1 MMKLLSRQRGAS
13 LVISLVILAVVTLIG
28 VASMQNS
35 ALDLKLVAS
44 NKDRSTAF
52 QAAEAALAAVE
63 QELAT
68 NPPGLDKLSNNCAGA
83 NCYIDCN
90 NFNPASATKG
100 RCFQGIYLNGQ
111 GKANCVLGGKA
122 AIDPV
127 QQIKQGNFIASAS
140 PVLKDNK
147 SVQVLVEFMCF
158 VEKSNSLGNG
168 ARIGNEENSTSNSIE
183 ALNTQLAPMYRLT
196 AVAEGDALRSHVV
209 AQSTFRLAD

>member
-1 MMKLLSRQRGAS
+1 MNTIASQRGAS
-13 LVISLVILAVVTLIG
+13 LIISLVILAVVTLIG
-28 VASMQNS
+28 IASMQNS
-35 ALDLKLVAS
+35 ALNLKLVAS
-44 NKDRSTAF
+44 TKDRSTAF

-63 QELAT
+63 LDLAA
-68 NPPGLDKLSNNCAGA
+68 NPPGLDKLSNNCSGQ
-83 NCYIDCN
+83 NCFIDCN
-90 NFNPASATKG
+90 TFNPVAATKG

-147 SVQVLVEFMCF
+147 AVQVLVEFMCF
-158 VEKSNSLGNG
+158 VEKTSQLGNG
-168 ARIGNEENSTSNSIE
+168 ARTSNEENSTSNAIE
-183 ALNTQLAPMYRLT
+183 ALNTQLAPMFRLT

-209 AQSTFRLAD
+209 AQSTFRLAN